1 MSSAHVQ
8 DRLQQALGAAYA
20 IERELGGGGMSR
32 VFVAEE
38 RALGRK
44 VVVKV
49 LPPELAGEVS
59 VERFRREIHLAAS
72 LQHPHV
78 VPVLSAGS
86 AGDPLAGDRLLY
98 YTMPFVDGESL
109 RERLDRSGALPVG
122 EALRILRELAD
133 ALAYAHRQGVVH
145 RDIKPAN
152 VLLTEG
158 HAVVT
163 DFGVAKA
170 IEAASG
176 LDRPERA
183 EGARDLSAAR
193 LTATGLAVG
202 TPAYMAPEQAT
213 ADPHVDHRA
222 DLYALGAV
230 AYEMLAGQPPFT
242 GSSSQAVLA
251 AHVTRPP
258 EPLGRSGPPSLRQSS
273 RS

>member
-1 MSSAHVQ
+1 MSSADIE
-8 DRLQQALGAAYA
+8 DRLQEALGVAYA

-32 VFVAEE
+32 VFVAQE

-49 LPPELAGEVS
+49 LPPELAADVS
-59 VERFRREIHLAAS
+59 VERFRREVQLAAS

-86 AGDPLAGDRLLY
+86 AGDALAGGRLLY
-98 YTMPFVDGESL
+98 FTMPYVEGESL
-109 RERLDRSGALPVG
+109 RERLARSGALPVG

-133 ALAYAHRQGVVH
+133 VLAYAHRHGVVH
-145 RDIKPAN
+145 RDVKPAN

-170 IEAASG
+170 IEAAGG

-183 EGARDLSAAR
+183 EGARDPSAVR

-222 DLYALGAV
+222 DIYALGAV

-242 GSSSQAVLA
+242 GSSAQAVLA
-251 AHVTRPP
+251 AQVTRVP
-258 EPLGRSGPPSLRQSS
+258 EP
-273 RS
+273 